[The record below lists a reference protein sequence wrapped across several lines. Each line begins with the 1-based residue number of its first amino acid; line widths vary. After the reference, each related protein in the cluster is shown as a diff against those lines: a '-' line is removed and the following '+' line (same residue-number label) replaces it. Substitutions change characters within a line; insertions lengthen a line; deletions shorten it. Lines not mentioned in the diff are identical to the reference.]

1 MYRTGTYVAFD
12 GLGSLNPTKSDYKY
26 YTTLQGW
33 KNNTNIDFTFTNSHE
48 KTYAVLDTSKRET
61 LYARIRQRLSASKNM
76 LVILSNDTRYTGSVL
91 SYEIEQAVDVFK
103 IPLIIA
109 YPGYSYILNVDSH
122 SSVWP
127 KALRDRIDG
136 RMIEAIHIPFKKQPI
151 LAAINQ
157 FGVNGEHLESGKMYY
172 TRETYIGWGVAID

>member
-12 GLGSLNPTKSDYKY
+12 GLGNPDPTKSDYRY
-26 YTTLQGW
+26 YATLQAW
-33 KNNTNIDFTFTNSHE
+33 KKNTNIDFSFTNSHE
-48 KTYAVLDTSKRET
+48 KTYAVLDTSAKET
-61 LYARIRQRLSASKNM
+61 LYSRIRQRLSASKNM

-109 YPGYSYILNVDSH
+109 YPGYSCVLDVDSH
-122 SSVWP
+122 SRVWP
-127 KALRDRIDG
+127 KALRDRIDSKT
-136 RMIEAIHIPFKKQPI
+136 IEAIHIAFARMPI

-157 FGVNGEHLESGKMYY
+157 FGVNGDHLESGRMYY
-172 TRETYIGWGVAID
+172 TRETYIKWGLAH